1 MEKKVIKQDTS
12 LDDKR
17 KVLAESGIIVG
28 VVLLLCYFF
37 GFSYVWNT
45 SYGSE
50 ASVNGWNYI
59 IAGFAYIFS
68 GFTFKFKETGA
79 AFGDLAIPF
88 NYYARVYVRVMAI
101 TAVVSFIILLAYI
114 ILSVL
119 NIKKYSDKLEKVT
132 MVVLYVLAATFL
144 ACIVTGL
151 AMNGSKILPKYC
163 SGNPKCSIAT
173 LAFFPFFITLTTA
186 IVHSVFLY
194 KNKEVEE

>member
-132 MVVLYVLAATFL
+132 MVVLYVLAVTFL
-144 ACIVTGL
+144 TCIVTGL